1 MTERV
6 IDASVAIDI
15 PEWVRGV
22 QCVSVQPVSH
32 TALELSNPLDRELRD
47 FTVLLPG
54 TVTSNSVRWN
64 GAAPRGTCSWG
75 DWLCAW
81 NDLPAGGS
89 AVVRWGRHV
98 VRPS

>member
-64 GAAPRGTCSWG
+64 GAAPRGTRSWG

-89 AVVRWGRHV
+89 AVVRWGHHE